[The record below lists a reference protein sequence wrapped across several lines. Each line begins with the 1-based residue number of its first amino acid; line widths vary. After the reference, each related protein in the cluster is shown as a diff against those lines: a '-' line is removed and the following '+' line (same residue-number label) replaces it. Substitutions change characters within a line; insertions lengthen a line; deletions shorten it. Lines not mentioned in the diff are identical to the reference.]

1 MEDRYKELL
10 ASTLILLS
18 EKMKKDYESEKFKD
32 IIREELGM
40 DDDEIE
46 DMIEVMNELA

>member
-10 ASTLILLS
+10 ASALILLS

-32 IIREELGM
+32 IICEELGM